1 MRCVVKEPKL
11 KQKKAKKSKTKA
23 IMRLVYRNRR
33 AAVLGMLCICG
44 VMMVLMKYTELGPT
58 CLFREEQS
66 SIMVREDVSIYIMY
80 KFCLYKDFCL
90 DTIWKNN

>member
-1 MRCVVKEPKL
+1 MCVFFIIPG
-11 KQKKAKKSKTKA
+11 KA

-33 AAVLGMLCICG
+33 AAVVGMLCICA

-66 SIMVREDVSIYIMY
+66 SIMVRDDVSIHI
-80 KFCLYKDFCL
+80 FI
-90 DTIWKNN
+90 TISAF